1 MIEFYLPYPPSINNY
16 YVRTKYGTMI
26 GKAGKAYR
34 SGVIE
39 SVQEQLGPWDP
50 LDGSLYVAI
59 VLFPPDN
66 RKRDLDNTQ
75 KALLDAIT
83 HSGVW
88 VDDRQVDQLFVYR
101 GEKAPGGKIY
111 VQINEAGPIIKQGQE
126 ADI

>member
-34 SGVIE
+34 ERIIE
-39 SVQEQLGPWDP
+39 SVQEQLGPLDP
-50 LDGSLYVAI
+50 LAGQLNLTI

-66 RKRDLDNTQ
+66 RWRDIDNTQ

-88 VDDRQVDQLFVYR
+88 ADDRQVDQLFVYR
-101 GEKAPGGKIY
+101 GERVVGGKIY
-111 VQINEAGPIIKQGQE
+111 VQINDAGPIIKQGQE
-126 ADI
+126 SEL

>member
-1 MIEFYLPYPPSINNY
+1 MIEFYLPYPPSVNNY

-34 SGVIE
+34 QRIIE
-39 SVQEQLGPWDP
+39 SVQEQLGPMDP
-50 LDGSLYVAI
+50 LAGSLYVAI

-83 HSGVW
+83 HSGVY
-88 VDDRQVDQLFVYR
+88 VDDSQIDQLSIYR
-101 GEKAPGGKIY
+101 GHVSPPGLVY
-111 VQINEAGPIIKQGQE
+111 VQIGDAGPIVKRGQE
-126 ADI
+126 SAI